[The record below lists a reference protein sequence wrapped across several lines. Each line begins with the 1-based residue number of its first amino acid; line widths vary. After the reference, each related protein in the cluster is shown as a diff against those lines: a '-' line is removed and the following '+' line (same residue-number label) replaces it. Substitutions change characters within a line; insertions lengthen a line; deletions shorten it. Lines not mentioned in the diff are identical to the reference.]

1 MGSFTDQLK
10 HVFRRLARAPLF
22 TAITLITLAVGI
34 GANSAIFSVVRGIL
48 LKPLPYP
55 NPDQLVGVWE
65 NAPGLG
71 WKDVNA
77 SPSTYFT
84 FREENRT
91 FEDIGLWRGDSVSV
105 TGLAEPE
112 QVDGLDVT
120 DGTLAILGVR
130 PIIGRNFTRKDDSP
144 GSPATVML
152 TYGYWQRRFGGSPSA
167 MGRRIVVDGRARE
180 VIGVLPQRFQFMN
193 LKAALVLPLQLNRSE
208 AFIGNFSYQAIARL
222 KPGATIAQANAD
234 VARMLPL
241 MIQKF
246 RPAPGMSL
254 EMLKSARLGPNVRPL
269 IQDVVGDVG
278 TVLWVLM
285 GVVGIVLFIACANV
299 GNLLL
304 VRAEGRQQE
313 LAIRAALG
321 AGRLRIA
328 RDLLA
333 ESVTL
338 GVMGGALGLA
348 LAYAALRVL
357 VALGPANLPRLD
369 ELSID
374 APVLLFTV
382 VISFIAGIVF
392 GLVPVFKHAGPQLGT
407 ALREGGRTSSE
418 GRQRHRA
425 RSSLVVVQVALALV
439 LLISS
444 GLMIRT
450 FQALKHVQPGFTAP
464 EEILTFRVYIPDAQ
478 VPEPDRAARMYG
490 EMVQKVAAVPGV
502 QSVGLS
508 NSITMDGETDNDP
521 IFAEDRP
528 GSEGRI
534 PPLRRFKFISPGM
547 FKTMG
552 NSLMA
557 GRDLTWTDIYDKRP
571 VVLVSENFAREYWGS
586 AAAAIGKRIHET
598 PKAPWRAII
607 GVAGNERDNGVDQK
621 APTIV
626 YWPMMVKD
634 FWGQAVVLRRGQS
647 FAIRSSRTSSSGF
660 LAEVRRAVWSVNAN
674 VPIANVR
681 TVKEIY
687 AKSMARTSFTL
698 LMLAIASAMAL
709 LLGIVGIYGVISY
722 SVSQRTREIGIRMA
736 LGAQQGSLRR
746 MFVRHGLLL
755 TSIGVACGIAAA
767 MGVTRLMS
775 ALLFQISPIDPVTYL
790 VVPVVLVAAALLA
803 SYVPARRATVIDP
816 IEALRVE

>member
-10 HVFRRLARAPLF
+10 HVFRRLGRAPLF
-22 TAITLITLAVGI
+22 TAITLVTLAVGI
-34 GANSAIFSVVRGIL
+34 GSNSAIFSVVRGIL

-65 NAPGLG
+65 SAPGLG

-77 SPSTYFT
+77 SPATYFT

-91 FEDIGLWRGDSVSV
+91 FEDIGLWRGDSLSV
-105 TGLAEPE
+105 TGLTEPE

-120 DGTLAILGVR
+120 DGTLSILGVR
-130 PIIGRNFTRKDDSP
+130 PIIGRRFTRKDDSA
-144 GSPATVML
+144 GSSATVML
-152 TYGYWQRRFGGSPSA
+152 TYGYWQRRFGGNPSA
-167 MGRRIVVDGRARE
+167 IGRRIVVDGRARE
-180 VIGVLPQRFQFMN
+180 VIGVLPQRFRFMN
-193 LKAALVLPLQLNRSE
+193 LKPALVLPFQLNRNE

-222 KPGATIAQANAD
+222 KPGVTIAQANAD

-299 GNLLL
+299 ANLLL

-321 AGRLRIA
+321 AGRSRIA
-328 RDLLA
+328 RELLV

-338 GVMGGALGLA
+338 GVIGGALGLG
-348 LAYAALRVL
+348 LAYGALRLL

-374 APVLLFTV
+374 TPVLIFTV
-382 VISFIAGIVF
+382 VVSLIAGVVF
-392 GLVPVFKHAGPQLGT
+392 GLAPVFKYAGAQLGT
-407 ALREGGRTSSE
+407 RLREGGRTSSE

-425 RSSLVVVQVALALV
+425 RSTLVVVQVALALV

-450 FQALKHVQPGFTAP
+450 FQALKHVQPGFTGP
-464 EEILTFRVYIPDAQ
+464 DEILTFRVYIPEAQ

-490 EMVQKVAAVPGV
+490 EMVQRIAAVPGV
-502 QSVGLS
+502 RSVGLV
-508 NSITMDGETDNDP
+508 NSITMDGENDNDP

-552 NSLMA
+552 NPLLA
-557 GRDLTWTDIYDKRP
+557 GRDFTWTDIYEKRP
-571 VVLVSENFAREYWGS
+571 VVLVSENFAREYWGKP
-586 AAAAIGKRIHET
+586 AAAIGKRIHEN
-598 PKAPWRAII
+598 PKAPWREII
-607 GVAGNERDNGVDQK
+607 GVAGNERDDGVDQK
-621 APTIV
+621 PPTMV
-626 YWPMMVKD
+626 YWPMLITN
-634 FWGQAVVLRRGQS
+634 FWGQALVVQRGES
-647 FAIRSSRTSSSGF
+647 FAVRSSRTNSSGF
-660 LAEVRRAVWSVNAN
+660 LAEIRRAVWSVNAN
-674 VPIANVR
+674 VPIAGVR
-681 TVKEIY
+681 TVEQIY
-687 AKSMARTSFTL
+687 DKSMARTSFTL
-698 LMLAIASAMAL
+698 LMLAVAAAMAL

-722 SVSQRTREIGIRMA
+722 SVSRRTREIGIRMA
-736 LGAQQGSLRR
+736 LGAQQASLRR

-755 TSIGVACGIAAA
+755 TSIGVVCGLAAA
-767 MGVTRLMS
+767 IAVTRLMS
-775 ALLFQISPIDPVTYL
+775 ALLFQISPLDPVTYFA
-790 VVPVVLVAAALLA
+790 VPTVLVAAALLA
-803 SYVPARRATVIDP
+803 SYIPARRATVIDP

>member
-1 MGSFTDQLK
+1 MESFTDQLK
-10 HVFRRLARAPLF
+10 HIFRRLRGAPLF
-22 TAITLITLAVGI
+22 TAITLVTLAVGI

-55 NPDQLVGVWE
+55 DPDQLVGVWE
-65 NAPGLG
+65 TAPGLG
-71 WKDVNA
+71 WKEMNA

-84 FREENRT
+84 FREESHT
-91 FEDIGLWRGDSVSV
+91 FADIGLWRGDSVSV

-120 DGTLAILGVR
+120 DGTLTILGVQ
-130 PIIGRNFTRKDDSP
+130 PILGRRFTRKDDSP

-152 TYGYWQRRFGGSPSA
+152 SYGYWQRRFGGSRSSI
-167 MGRRIVVDGRARE
+167 GRRIVVDGRARE
-180 VIGVLPQRFQFMN
+180 VIGVLPERFRFMN
-193 LKAALVLPLQLNRSE
+193 MKPALILPLQLNRSE
-208 AFIGNFSYQAIARL
+208 AFIGDFSYQAIARL
-222 KPGATIAQANAD
+222 KPGVTMAQANAD

-241 MIQKF
+241 MIEKF

-269 IQDVVGDVG
+269 IQDVVGDAG

-299 GNLLL
+299 ANLLL

-321 AGRLRIA
+321 ASRSRIA
-328 RDLLA
+328 GELLL

-338 GVMGGALGLA
+338 GLIGGGLGLA
-348 LAYAALRVL
+348 IAYVALRL
-357 VALGPANLPRLD
+357 VVVLGPANLPRLD

-374 APVLLFTV
+374 APVLLFTA

-425 RSSLVVVQVALALV
+425 RSALVVVQVALALV

-464 EEILTFRVYIPDAQ
+464 EEILTFRVYIPEAQ
-478 VPEPDRAARMYG
+478 VPEPSRAARMYG
-490 EMVQKVAAVPGV
+490 DMLQRVAAVPGV
-502 QSVGLS
+502 RSVGLS
-508 NSITMDGETDNDP
+508 SSITMDGRDNNDP
-521 IFAEDRP
+521 IFAEDKP

-547 FKTMG
+547 FRTMG
-552 NSLMA
+552 NPLIA
-557 GRDLTWTDIYDKRP
+557 GRDLTWTDIYEKRR

-586 AAAAIGKRIHET
+586 PAAAVGKRIHEN
-598 PKAPWRAII
+598 PKAPWREII

-626 YWPMMVKD
+626 YWPMMIEN
-634 FWGQAVVLRRGQS
+634 FWGEPLMVRRGES
-647 FAIRSSRTSSSGF
+647 FAIRSSRTNSSGF
-660 LAEVRRAVWSVNAN
+660 LAEIRRAVWSVNAN
-674 VPIANVR
+674 VPIAEVR

-687 AKSMARTSFTL
+687 DKSMARTSFTL
-698 LMLAIASAMAL
+698 LMLAIAAGMAL
-709 LLGIVGIYGVISY
+709 LLGVVGIYGVISY

-746 MFVRHGLLL
+746 MFVGHGLLL
-755 TSIGVACGIAAA
+755 TSIGLVCGLAAA

-775 ALLFQISPIDPVTYL
+775 ALLFQISPLDPITYL
-790 VVPVVLVAAALLA
+790 TVPVFLVAAALLA
-803 SYVPARRATVIDP
+803 SYVPARRASVIDP

>member
-1 MGSFTDQLK
+1 M
-10 HVFRRLARAPLF
+10 
-22 TAITLITLAVGI
+22 ITLAIGI

-55 NPDQLVGVWE
+55 DPDQLVGVWE
-65 NAPGLG
+65 SAPGLG

-120 DGTLAILGVR
+120 DGTLTILGVQ
-130 PIIGRNFTRKDDSP
+130 PILGQRFTHKDDAP

-152 TYGYWQRRFGGSPSA
+152 SYGYWQRRFGGSPSA
-167 MGRRIVVDGRARE
+167 IGRRIIVDGRARE
-180 VIGVLPQRFQFMN
+180 VIGVLPQRFRFMN
-193 LKAALVLPLQLNRSE
+193 MKPALVLPFQLNRSE

-222 KPGATIAQANAD
+222 KPGVTIAQTNAD

-299 GNLLL
+299 ANLLL

-321 AGRLRIA
+321 AGRSRIA
-328 RDLLA
+328 GELLL

-338 GVMGGALGLA
+338 GLIGGALGLA
-348 LAYAALRVL
+348 IAYVALRLV

-374 APVLLFTV
+374 APVLLFTA

-418 GRQRHRA
+418 GRQRHRT
-425 RSSLVVVQVALALV
+425 RSALVVVQVALALV
-439 LLISS
+439 LLVSS

-450 FQALKHVQPGFTAP
+450 FQALKQVQPGFTTP
-464 EEILTFRVYIPDAQ
+464 EEILTFRVYIPEAQ
-478 VPEPDRAARMYG
+478 VPEPDRAARVYG
-490 EMVQKVAAVPGV
+490 DMMQKLAAVPGV
-502 QSVGLS
+502 RSVGLS
-508 NSITMDGETDNDP
+508 NSITMDGENGNDP
-521 IFAEDRP
+521 IFAKDGP
-528 GSEGRI
+528 VSEGRI

-552 NSLMA
+552 NPLIA
-557 GRDLTWTDIYDKRP
+557 GRDLTWTDIYEKRQ
-571 VVLVSENFAREYWGS
+571 VVLVSENFAREYWGKP
-586 AAAAIGKRIHET
+586 AAAVGKQIHEN
-598 PKAPWRAII
+598 PKAPWREII

-621 APTIV
+621 APDDCVLADDDQGVLGPAFSRSTRREFCHS
-626 YWPMMVKD
+626 KLSNELERLSC
-634 FWGQAVVLRRGQS
+634 GNQARGVVGERECSDRGRANRQGDLR
-647 FAIRSSRTSSSGF
+647 
-660 LAEVRRAVWSVNAN
+660 
-674 VPIANVR
+674 
-681 TVKEIY
+681 
-687 AKSMARTSFTL
+687 
-698 LMLAIASAMAL
+698 
-709 LLGIVGIYGVISY
+709 
-722 SVSQRTREIGIRMA
+722 
-736 LGAQQGSLRR
+736 
-746 MFVRHGLLL
+746 
-755 TSIGVACGIAAA
+755 
-767 MGVTRLMS
+767 
-775 ALLFQISPIDPVTYL
+775 
-790 VVPVVLVAAALLA
+790 
-803 SYVPARRATVIDP
+803 
-816 IEALRVE
+816 